1 MNEMDDFVLKE
12 SNISTAG
19 VMHYVNATST
29 RPMYITYVDDYCKY
43 CYRMLKQTDTECP
56 GCGAPKIASTSS

>member
-1 MNEMDDFVLKE
+1 MNEMNEMDDFVF
-12 SNISTAG
+12 IST
-19 VMHYVNATST
+19 TST